1 MMGDLLSAYRQK
13 AEAGLIE
20 FDPEQAEAIEQLAI
34 LNQRLIGW
42 KPDNALFLF
51 GRPEPT
57 PKGLYIYGK
66 VGRGK
71 SMLMDLFFDAATIPK
86 KMRIHFQEFMAW
98 AHDEINNWRKLSESQ
113 RRNMPHY
120 VRGAGDDP
128 IRPVAKLIAD
138 KATLL
143 CFDEF
148 QITDIADA
156 MILGR
161 LFEALF
167 ERKCVI
173 VATSNRAPREHYKD
187 GINRELLLPFFA
199 RIENELDIISL
210 DSKRDY
216 RLSRLESEP
225 TYFIGVG
232 ENAQIFADRAWD
244 RLTFGAKGLE
254 KKLNINGRDWTI
266 KCAAAGCARF
276 DFLELCGN
284 QSNTQ
289 AALGTLDYLLLAKTF
304 NTIII
309 ENVPQLSTAQF
320 NEAARFR
327 NLIDALYEAKTKL
340 IITMAAPPEETYI
353 SGTQSTEFERTASRL
368 YEMRSHEYL
377 VLEQG

>member
-13 AEAGLIE
+13 AENGLIE

-42 KPDNALFLF
+42 NQGSALFLF

-71 SMLMDLFFDAATIPK
+71 SMLMDLFFDNANTSK
-86 KMRIHFQEFMAW
+86 KMRIHFQEFMAA
-98 AHDEINNWRKLSESQ
+98 AHDEINKWRKLSESQ
-113 RRNMPHY
+113 RRSMAHY

-128 IRPVAKLIAD
+128 IQPVAKLIAD

-167 ERKCVI
+167 ARKCII

-199 RIENELDIISL
+199 RIESELDIISL

-225 TYFIGVG
+225 TYFIGKG
-232 ENAQIFADRAWD
+232 AAATAFADRAWD

-254 KKLNINGRDWTI
+254 KKLMVDGRDWVI
-266 KCAAAGCARF
+266 DCCAAGCARF
-276 DFLELCGN
+276 DFFALCGN
-284 QSNTQ
+284 QSSAQT
-289 AALGTLDYLLLAKTF
+289 ALGTRDFLLLAKSF

-309 ENVPQLSTAQF
+309 ENVPQLSEAQF

-340 IITMAAPPEETYI
+340 IITMHAAPEATYI
-353 SGTQSTEFERTASRL
+353 KGSQCTEFERTASRL
-368 YEMRSHEYL
+368 YEMRSSEYL
-377 VLEQG
+377 ALEQV